1 METMPTTIEEYD
13 TWLAANFSWRDDIYE
28 PHRYSHCT
36 RTVAQS
42 IKDKLIDCEDFAILN
57 QFILN
62 FLGYRNTHLVAL
74 YSSKVRGV
82 GHGILAAE
90 LDDGWDIYSN
100 NLHYKYKKHT
110 RSAAIWQFTA
120 EVQFLSYQFDTI
132 AYFSRDGKD
141 GALPPAQL
149 PLMYDYYCPFCFN
162 KIGTWYNDSIPF
174 SNSELKAQKL
184 LLPSYFKY
192 LTTERMN
199 QIKAFDLIDL
209 QNRCVWWEEFYI
221 EPENRTNF
229 SLINSNYRL
238 RPRTNVRAITQLF
251 QIKTK
256 YITEL
261 RTSIEKLISVLGMS
275 KLVYF
280 NHDDYGRYIQKNES
294 PDYDQLDWKYL
305 NLDNGYNHVTAFPVE
320 DLRRNLR
327 NYKYDF
333 SFSGVDYSMENYTE
347 MEFYVEPEFG
357 NSPPEDYPKYYYL
370 GLASDK
376 TSAPTYSY
384 EGVNFNFSVEYP
396 ENSFVVD
403 NKVYYFPSLTNWNPQ
418 LAVQRDGTNH
428 FYWTSGL
435 NISTIKYPY
444 YVFDLVTRQQT
455 TEVIY
460 NITGFSD
467 IIPPSYSQYVPIGT
481 QSSELTIVPSIIQ
494 LSPNFLV
501 TLTINRTIGWVGS
514 NPYSIETLTRQ
525 FSVSYVD
532 NQ

>member
-1 METMPTTIEEYD
+1 MPTSIEEYD
-13 TWLAANFSWRDDIYE
+13 TWLATNFSWRDDIYE
-28 PHRYSHCT
+28 PHRYSDYT

-42 IKDKLIDCEDFAILN
+42 IKDKRIDCEDFAILS
-57 QFILN
+57 QFVLKY
-62 FLGYRNTHLVAL
+62 L
-74 YSSKVRGV
+74 SWSKLKFVCLLSTITTAA
-82 GHGILAAE
+82 HAILAVE
-90 LDDGWDIYSN
+90 FDNGWDIYSN
-100 NLHYKYKKHT
+100 NRHYKYNADT
-110 RSAAIWQFTA
+110 YIDAISEFVKDPGYKA
-120 EVQFLSYQFDTI
+120 YKFNTI
-132 AYFSRDGKD
+132 LYMTRDGKIRTT
-141 GALPPAQL
+141 PPSET
-149 PLMYDYYCPFCFN
+149 DYVYTEYFCPFCLN

-192 LTTERMN
+192 LTTEGMN

-376 TSAPTYSY
+376 ASAPTYSY

-418 LAVQRDGTNH
+418 LAVQWDGNNY

-467 IIPPSYSQYVPIGT
+467 IIPPSYSQYVPIGS

-525 FSVSYVD
+525 FSVNYVD
-532 NQ
+532 N